1 MKLLKKTIIPVAT
14 VFVFAMTGCADF
26 LDTTPHD
33 SLNSDNAL
41 ESIEDFDNTTKSVY
55 ESMRSQYYTANFMLM
70 VPDVMSDNLVLNRNG
85 RQIYNE
91 FSDFRYYAD
100 TYGIS
105 GLWSSAYNAILG
117 ANEVITRLEKENTFQ
132 GNEKTISDNL
142 LAECLAL
149 RGLIHFDLVRAYGK
163 DYKTASDGD
172 LGVTYKDYTE
182 VDLPSRHT
190 VKYVYSR
197 LVEDLENAKK
207 LMRDNYNKS
216 INSRLN
222 KKSISAILSRVYLTM
237 GEDAKAVS
245 AATDAIAGDG
255 SDIASISDFSKIFTT
270 SMEVPEVLFRIAITA
285 DNGYLPGN
293 DWGQG
298 SESSYIAN
306 YSVTYSLN
314 ELYKSTDIRRS
325 QIKLVNGG
333 AYNVVWKYNNGGKS
347 TGLIDIPI
355 IRASEVYLTRAEA
368 NYNLK
373 NYDDA
378 LSDLNLVKER
388 RYSDYE
394 EGTESGAALEKE
406 IQLQRRLEL
415 AFEGHRFFDLK
426 RRHEDVQRDGKGFMA
441 DGSGVPSSTQ
451 HVSADSP
458 YYVMPIPQSEID
470 ANKNMV
476 QNKY

>member
-1 MKLLKKTIIPVAT
+1 M
-14 VFVFAMTGCADF
+14 
-26 LDTTPHD
+26 
-33 SLNSDNAL
+33 
-41 ESIEDFDNTTKSVY
+41 
-55 ESMRSQYYTANFMLM
+55 
-70 VPDVMSDNLVLNRNG
+70 
-85 RQIYNE
+85 
-91 FSDFRYYAD
+91 
-100 TYGIS
+100 
-105 GLWSSAYNAILG
+105 
-117 ANEVITRLEKENTFQ
+117 
-132 GNEKTISDNL
+132 
-142 LAECLAL
+142 
-149 RGLIHFDLVRAYGK
+149 
-163 DYKTASDGD
+163 
-172 LGVTYKDYTE
+172 
-182 VDLPSRHT
+182 
-190 VKYVYSR
+190 
-197 LVEDLENAKK
+197 VEDLENAKK
-207 LMRDNYNKS
+207 LMSDNYNKS
-216 INSRLN
+216 VNSRLN